1 MAPWSRRNHSDSP
14 CWSTALPQPRQ
25 GSGGT
30 ATAREEGLPQ
40 PRETEVLGEK
50 EEEEEEELEMKKEKG
65 EQEEQEEEK
74 KREGGGRRGAMG
86 DGEGREG

>member
-1 MAPWSRRNHSDSP
+1 MAPWSRRNRADSP

-30 ATAREEGLPQ
+30 ATGGEEGLPQ
-40 PRETEVLGEK
+40 PRETGVLGEK
-50 EEEEEEELEMKKEKG
+50 EEEEEELEMKKEKG

-74 KREGGGRRGAMG
+74 REGGGRRGVMG

>member
-50 EEEEEEELEMKKEKG
+50 EEEEEELEMKKEKG